1 MDSTERNK
9 STREKSY
16 VVADIHYYVV
26 RSMMVVSV
34 INMYRWFSIYYSLNN
49 VVQQLFP

>member
-1 MDSTERNK
+1 MDSTERGTK
-9 STREKSY
+9 VLGEKSY

-34 INMYRWFSIYYSLNN
+34 INMYRWF
-49 VVQQLFP
+49 LFIIP